1 MAKILLVDDAASLI
15 ELFGRA
21 ITSELGHEVTVMN
34 SVAEVS
40 RFWEG
45 SLKAQGRS
53 AGKDTEKSAQRSG
66 GSSLFDLAMVDLA
79 FPGEQDTGLSALY
92 EVHRHSPETALG
104 ILTQGDVWTAAVL
117 RDAWELLPICAVL
130 SKGAPLRTQLSQID
144 AVVRRKR
151 VVVDPSM
158 QVLLPSNPNPWR
170 TPQNFARL
178 VAHRGHAKLWKAL
191 LELEGAPSYHEVAAQ
206 SGLSVNTVKNYRT
219 QLVGELKLHGL
230 NDSGLREMSEFA
242 RRCRPFLVP
251 FLHSR

>member
-21 ITSELGHEVTVMN
+21 ISSELGHEVTVMN
-34 SVAEVS
+34 SVAEVN
-40 RFWEG
+40 RFWER
-45 SLKAQGRS
+45 SPKAHARS
-53 AGKDTEKSAQRSG
+53 SGKAAGESSG
-66 GSSLFDLAMVDLA
+66 NRGGPPLFDLAIVDLA

-92 EVHRHSPETALG
+92 EIHRHSPETSLG
-104 ILTQGDVWTAAVL
+104 IFTQGDLWTAAVL

-130 SKGAPLRTQLSQID
+130 SKGAPLRSQLSQID
-144 AVVRRKR
+144 AAVRRDR

-158 QVLLPSNPNPWR
+158 QVLLPSSPNPWR
-170 TPQNFARL
+170 TPENFARL
-178 VAHRGHAKLWKAL
+178 VTHQGHAKLWKAL
-191 LELEGAPSYHEVAAQ
+191 LELEGFPSYHEVAAR

-230 NDSGLREMSEFA
+230 NGSGLREMSEFA

-251 FLHSR
+251 FLSGR